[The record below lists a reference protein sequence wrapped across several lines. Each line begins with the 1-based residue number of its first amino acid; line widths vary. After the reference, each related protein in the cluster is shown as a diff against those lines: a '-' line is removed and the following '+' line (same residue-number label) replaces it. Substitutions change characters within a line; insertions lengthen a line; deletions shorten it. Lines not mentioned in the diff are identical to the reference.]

1 MHLEPPGRP
10 AWGRRGGAGQNGNE
24 TIMKRYAA
32 ITAAGLILALAACQ
46 DDRDSEPLEPSEQ
59 WQVRTGL
66 DPHSFAEYERVLIE
80 HMRLD
85 LDADMAERT
94 LSGHVLLDLDRVDPE
109 HPRLVLDTRGLE
121 IRDVTAPEGE
131 GNYRPLSWRLAEAH
145 DDLGQ
150 ALVIALPD
158 GIDQVRV
165 DYASS
170 PEAFGLQ
177 WLNAEQTSS
186 GRPFMFSQS
195 QPHYARTWVPLQDTP
210 AVRYTFD
217 ATISV
222 PENLMAVMGAGG
234 NAFER
239 NDRGEYD
246 FHMPQPV
253 PSYLMAIAVGDLE
266 FAEIGPRSGVYAE
279 PKWIEAAAEEFGE
292 LEAMIDIGEA
302 LYGEYRWGRY
312 DLLVLPPSFPFGGME
327 NPRLSF
333 VTPTIIA
340 GDGSLLALV
349 AHELAHSWSG
359 NLVTNAA
366 WRDLWL
372 NEGFTVYFEARIMEA
387 LYGEEIARQL
397 AVLEWQD
404 LVEELEDAP
413 EGMGSLVL
421 DVDDRNPDRAFSGVP
436 YNKGRFF
443 LDWIEHRVGREAIDQ
458 FLRAYFDHF
467 AFQSISTGTFRAY
480 LDEHLVSRHDALG
493 MDEVDQW
500 LYEDGLPEFAVAP
513 ESDAFERVD
522 QWRERWLADE
532 AKVAQLPAGD
542 WSVHQWLHFLIGLS
556 GQLDEARMG
565 ALDAAYDLTGSDNY
579 EILFQWLMRSI
590 ETRYEPGIER
600 LEGFLLEVGR
610 NKFTRPL
617 YGALADTEWGR
628 EWAIG
633 VYQRAR
639 PGYHPLTRQAAESA
653 LGIGND

>member
-1 MHLEPPGRP
+1 MTGKFYGWPL
-10 AWGRRGGAGQNGNE
+10 
-24 TIMKRYAA
+24 AA
-32 ITAAGLILALAACQ
+32 LSILLLAACQ
-46 DDRDSEPLEPSEQ
+46 SEGPGAALEPAEE
-59 WQVRTGL
+59 WEVHTGT
-66 DPHSFAEYERVLIE
+66 DPHSFAEYEKVRVE
-80 HMRLD
+80 HLRLD
-85 LDADMAERT
+85 LDADMDAHV
-94 LSGHVLLDLDRVDPE
+94 LSGHVTLELERLDPD
-109 HPRLVLDTRGLE
+109 HPRLVLDTRNLE
-121 IRDVTAPEGE
+121 IRDVTAPESG
-131 GNYRPLSWRLAEAH
+131 GNFRPLSWRLAEAH
-145 DDLGQ
+145 DDADLGSP
-150 ALVIALPD
+150 LIIALPE
-158 GIDQVRV
+158 GVETVRI

-170 PEAFGLQ
+170 PDAFGLQ
-177 WLNAEQTSS
+177 WLDGEQTSS
-186 GRPFMFSQS
+186 GEPFMFSQS

-217 ATISV
+217 ATVRV

-239 NDRGEYD
+239 NDRGEYS

-279 PKWIEAAAEEFGE
+279 PQWIEAAAEEFDV
-292 LEAMIDIGEA
+292 LEEMIDIGVD

-372 NEGFTVYFEARIMEA
+372 NEGFTVYFESRIMEA
-387 LYGEEIARQL
+387 LYGERIADML

-404 LVEELEDAP
+404 LKAELETARD
-413 EGMGSLVL
+413 GMASLVL
-421 DVDDRNPDRAFSGVP
+421 DIDEQDPEKAFTGVP
-436 YNKGRFF
+436 YAKGRFF
-443 LDWIEHRVGREAIDQ
+443 LDWIEHRVGREAIDT
-458 FLRAYFDHF
+458 FLRAYFDEF
-467 AFQSISTGTFRAY
+467 AFESITTNTFREY
-480 LDEHLVSRHDALG
+480 LRDNLVAKHSEALS
-493 MDEVDQW
+493 MEEVDQW
-500 LYEDGLPEFAVAP
+500 LYQPGLPEYAVAP

-522 QWRERWLADE
+522 AWRERWLTGDVSTE
-532 AKVAQLPAGD
+532 ELPGGE
-542 WSVHQWLHFLIGLS
+542 WSVHEWLHFLIGLEDS
-556 GQLDEARMG
+556 LDVERMAALDEAFE
-565 ALDAAYDLTGSDNY
+565 LTGSGNY

-600 LEGFLLEVGR
+600 LETFLLNVGR

-617 YGALADTEWGR
+617 YSALADTDWGR
-628 EWAIG
+628 EWAIE
-633 VYQRAR
+633 VYERAK
-639 PGYHPLTRQAAESA
+639 PGYHPLTRQASERA
-653 LGIGND
+653 LGLEG

>member
-1 MHLEPPGRP
+1 MIHFIK
-10 AWGRRGGAGQNGNE
+10 GGL
-24 TIMKRYAA
+24 
-32 ITAAGLILALAACQ
+32 AAGLSMLVLAGCQ
-46 DDRDSEPLEPSEQ
+46 SEQGTPEASVDEPLA
-59 WQVRTGL
+59 VTTGA
-66 DPHSFAEYERVLIE
+66 DPHSFAEYRKVRVE
-80 HMRLD
+80 HLRLD
-85 LDADMAERT
+85 LEADMREHV
-94 LSGHVLLDLDRVDPE
+94 LSGHVVLELDRIDPQ
-109 HPRLVLDTRGLE
+109 HPRLVLDTRGLD
-121 IRDVTAPEGE
+121 IRDVTTPEPG
-131 GNYRPLSWRLAEAH
+131 GNHRPLSWRLGEAEGS
-145 DDLGQ
+145 LGQ
-150 ALVIALPD
+150 PLVIALPD
-158 GIDQVRV
+158 GADTVRID
-165 DYASS
+165 YSSS

-177 WLNAEQTSS
+177 WLDGAQTSS
-186 GRPFMFSQS
+186 GQPFMFSQS

-217 ATISV
+217 AEISV
-222 PENLMAVMGAGG
+222 PEDLMAVMGAAG
-234 NAFER
+234 NPFER
-239 NDRGEYD
+239 NDRGEYR
-246 FHMPQPV
+246 FNMPEPV

-266 FAEIGPRSGVYAE
+266 FAEIGSRSGVYAE
-279 PKWIEAAAEEFGE
+279 PQWIEAAAEEFDV
-292 LEAMIDIGEA
+292 LEEMIDIGVD

-387 LYGEEIARQL
+387 LYGERVADML

-404 LVEELEDAP
+404 LVAELETTR

-421 DVDDRNPDRAFSGVP
+421 DIDDRDPEQAFTGVP
-436 YNKGRFF
+436 YAKGRFF
-443 LDWIEHRVGREAIDQ
+443 LEWIESRVGRVAIDR
-458 FLRAYFDHF
+458 FLRAYFDAF
-467 AFQSISTGTFRAY
+467 AFESINTNTFRRY
-480 LDEHLVSRHDALG
+480 LAQNLVAAHPDALT
-493 MDEVDQW
+493 MTEIDEW
-500 LYEDGLPEFAVAP
+500 LYEGGLPDYAVAP

-532 AKVAQLPAGD
+532 TDAAGLPGDD
-542 WSVHQWLHFLIGLS
+542 WSVYEWLHFLVGLENE
-556 GQLDEARMG
+556 LDAEHMA
-565 ALDAAYDLTGSDNY
+565 ALDSTYALTGSGNY

-600 LEGFLLEVGR
+600 LETFLLNVGR

-628 EWAIG
+628 EWAIEI
-633 VYQRAR
+633 YERAR
-639 PGYHPLTRQAAESA
+639 PGYHPLTRQASERA
-653 LGIGND
+653 LGIESD